1 VAVEVV
7 QVYRYARASR
17 ASPEP
22 GRPEVVLATSGG
34 RTSSGPDEHPRLFD
48 GFLEHAEQSAT
59 GLLAVADV
67 ARTRFYV
74 PPGMLARVLRHADP
88 VITSDG
94 DRLRFESLS
103 PCCGVYARLDV
114 LPDGLDRAPAASGTT
129 NVDLNPPV
137 RAALAGVVGGEPLH
151 LEVGEDLAVTTL
163 DAAVVERRVPLPR
176 RWVAAFGEVQHA
188 CAGLRPVAEVDG
200 PEARRFVQTV
210 ATGAGAAAPTWVA
223 TSGRGLRLTGRP
235 GPGAVPLP
243 GPDRLRALRPLLRH
257 ATGLRVY
264 GPAESGAGGSA
275 RDRAAAPGGGRQPGA
290 AAQVS
295 AWELA
300 LRAARLV
307 VVLSPE
313 RSRGFSGEGGALFD
327 LADVQAGADARQ
339 LSAVFAL
346 EQRLDVDALAGAA
359 GLPAERVR
367 AAVSHLAAAGRVGFD
382 LHEGAWFHR
391 DLPLTAAPSPED
403 APRLRDALA
412 LVESGSVS
420 LGAGSAVV
428 RGTDDRV
435 VEVDPGGGY
444 RCSCPWWAKHG
455 GSRGPC
461 KHVLAVHVVRGRTG

>member
-1 VAVEVV
+1 VAVEVE
-7 QVYRYARASR
+7 QVYRYARASTV
-17 ASPEP
+17 SPEP

-114 LPDGLDRAPAASGTT
+114 LPDGLDRATAASGTT

-151 LEVGEDLAVTTL
+151 LEVGEDLTVTTL

-210 ATGAGAAAPTWVA
+210 ATGAGAAAATWVA

-235 GPGAVPLP
+235 GPGSVRLP

-264 GPAESGAGGSA
+264 GPADAG
-275 RDRAAAPGGGRQPGA
+275 AAAGARHVGA

-295 AWELA
+295 AWELD

-313 RSRGFSGEGGALFD
+313 RSRGFSGEGGVLFD
-327 LADVQAGADARQ
+327 LADVQAGDDARL
-339 LSAVFAL
+339 LSALLAL
-346 EQRLDVDALAGAA
+346 EQRLDVDALAGAV
-359 GLPAERVR
+359 GLPADRVR

-391 DLPLTAAPSPED
+391 DLPLTDAPSPQD

-412 LVESGSVS
+412 LVESGAVT

-435 VEVDPGGGY
+435 VEGDRLGGY
-444 RCSCPWWAKHG
+444 RCGCPWWAKHG

-461 KHVLAVHVVRGRTG
+461 KHVLAVHVVRGRSG

>member
-1 VAVEVV
+1 MAAEVE

-17 ASPEP
+17 ASLDP

-34 RTSSGPDEHPRLFD
+34 RTSSGADEHPHLFD
-48 GFLEHAEQSAT
+48 GFLEHAEQAAT
-59 GLLAVADV
+59 GLLAVGEV

-88 VITSDG
+88 VITSNG

-151 LEVGEDLAVTTL
+151 LAVGEELAVTTL

-188 CAGLRPVAEVDG
+188 CSALRPVAEVDG

-210 ATGAGAAAPTWVA
+210 TTGAGTAAPTWVA

-264 GPAESGAGGSA
+264 GPADATGATDATDAAGAGGASGA
-275 RDRAAAPGGGRQPGA
+275 RTGP
-290 AAQVS
+290 QVS
-295 AWELA
+295 AWELE

-313 RSRGFSGEGGALFD
+313 RSRGFSGEGGVLFD
-327 LADVQAGADARQ
+327 LADEQARDDAG
-339 LSAVFAL
+339 LVSALLGF
-346 EQRLDVDALAGAA
+346 EQQVDVDALADAA
-359 GLPAERVR
+359 GLPVGRVR
-367 AAVSHLAAAGRVGFD
+367 AAVSHLAATGRVGFD
-382 LHEGAWFHR
+382 LHEGGWFHR
-391 DLPLTAAPSPED
+391 DLPLTSAPAPGD
-403 APRLRDALA
+403 VPRLRDALA
-412 LVESGSVS
+412 LVESGAVS
-420 LGAGSAVV
+420 LDGAGSAVV
-428 RGTDDRV
+428 RGDDDRV
-435 VEVDPGGGY
+435 VRVDPGGY
-444 RCSCPWWAKHG
+444 TCSCPWWAKHG

-461 KHVLAVHVVRGRTG
+461 KHVLAVHVARSRQA

>member
-1 VAVEVV
+1 MAAEVE

-17 ASPEP
+17 ASLEP

-34 RTSSGPDEHPRLFD
+34 RTSSGADEHPHLFD

-59 GLLAVADV
+59 ALLAVADV

-88 VITSDG
+88 VITSNG

-137 RAALAGVVGGEPLH
+137 RAALAGVVGNEPLH
-151 LEVGEDLAVTTL
+151 LAVGEHLTVTTL
-163 DAAVVERRVPLPR
+163 DAAEVERRVPLPR

-188 CAGLRPVAEVDG
+188 CAALRPVMEVDG

-210 ATGAGAAAPTWVA
+210 ASGASTAAPTWVA
-223 TSGRGLRLTGRP
+223 ASGRGLRLTGRP
-235 GPGAVPLP
+235 GPGSVPLP

-264 GPAESGAGGSA
+264 GPVDAGGGDGVASA
-275 RDRAAAPGGGRQPGA
+275 HGLGPAP
-290 AAQVS
+290 QVS
-295 AWELA
+295 AWELE

-313 RSRGFSGEGGALFD
+313 RSRGFSGEGGVLYD
-327 LADVQAGADARQ
+327 LADEQARDDALL
-339 LSAVFAL
+339 LSARLGF
-346 EQRLDVDALAGAA
+346 EQQVDVDALAGAA
-359 GLPAERVR
+359 GMPAGRAR
-367 AAVSHLAAAGRVGFD
+367 AAISHLAAAGRVGFD
-382 LHEGAWFHR
+382 LHDGAWFHR
-391 DLPLTAAPSPED
+391 DLPLTAAPAPGD
-403 APRLRDALA
+403 LPRLRDALA
-412 LVESGSVS
+412 LVDSGAVSVD
-420 LGAGSAVV
+420 GDGSAVV
-428 RGTDDRV
+428 RGDDDRLV
-435 VEVDPGGGY
+435 GVDPRGGY
-444 RCSCPWWAKHG
+444 SCSCPWWAKHG
-455 GSRGPC
+455 GRRGPC
-461 KHVLAVHVVRGRTG
+461 KHVLAVHVVRSRRG

>member
-1 VAVEVV
+1 MAAEVE
-7 QVYRYARASR
+7 QVYRYARPSR
-17 ASPEP
+17 ASLEP
-22 GRPEVVLATSGG
+22 GGPAVVLATSGG
-34 RTSSGPDEHPRLFD
+34 RTSSGADEHPHLFD

-74 PPGMLARVLRHADP
+74 PPGMLARVLSHADP
-88 VITSDG
+88 VITSNG

-114 LPDGLDRAPAASGTT
+114 LPAGLDRAPDASGTT

-151 LEVGEDLAVTTL
+151 LAVGEHLAVTTL
-163 DAAVVERRVPLPR
+163 DAVEVERRVPLPR

-188 CAGLRPVAEVDG
+188 CAALRPVVEVDG

-210 ATGAGAAAPTWVA
+210 ATGAGPAAPTWVA
-223 TSGRGLRLTGRP
+223 ASGRGLRLTGRP
-235 GPGAVPLP
+235 GPGSVPMP
-243 GPDRLRALRPLLRH
+243 GPDRLRALRPLLGH

-264 GPAESGAGGSA
+264 GPGAGGA
-275 RDRAAAPGGGRQPGA
+275 AGAAPDARPA
-290 AAQVS
+290 PQVS
-295 AWELA
+295 AWELE

-313 RSRGFSGEGGALFD
+313 RSRGFSGEGGVLYD
-327 LADVQAGADARQ
+327 LADEQAREDARL
-339 LSAVFAL
+339 LSALLAY
-346 EQRLDVDALAGAA
+346 EQRVDVDALAGAA
-359 GLPAERVR
+359 GLPVDRAR

-391 DLPLTAAPSPED
+391 DLPLSAAPAPRD
-403 APRLRDALA
+403 LPRLRDALA
-412 LVESGSVS
+412 LVDSGAVSVD
-420 LGAGSAVV
+420 GAGSAVV
-428 RGTDDRV
+428 HSDDDRV
-435 VEVDPGGGY
+435 VGIDPSGRY
-444 RCSCPWWAKHG
+444 SCSCPWWAKHG

-461 KHVLAVHVVRGRTG
+461 KHVLAVHLVRSRSS

>member
-1 VAVEVV
+1 MAAEVE

-17 ASPEP
+17 VDLEA

-34 RTSSGPDEHPRLFD
+34 RTTSGTDEHPRLFD
-48 GFLEHAEQSAT
+48 GFLEHAEQAAT
-59 GLLAVADV
+59 ALLAVADV

-88 VITSDG
+88 VITSNG

-163 DAAVVERRVPLPR
+163 DAAEVERRVPLPA

-188 CAGLRPVAEVDG
+188 CATLRPAAEVDG
-200 PEARRFVQTV
+200 PEARRFVHTV
-210 ATGAGAAAPTWVA
+210 TTGTPSAAATWVA

-235 GPGAVPLP
+235 DPGSVPLP

-264 GPAESGAGGSA
+264 GPA
-275 RDRAAAPGGGRQPGA
+275 AAADT
-290 AAQVS
+290 AQVS
-295 AWELA
+295 AWELE
-300 LRAARLV
+300 LPAARVV

-313 RSRGFSGEGGALFD
+313 RSRGFSGEGGVLLD
-327 LADVQAGADARQ
+327 LADRRAEEDARL
-339 LSAVFAL
+339 LSALLAFEPEV
-346 EQRLDVDALAGAA
+346 DVDRLGRES
-359 GLPAERVR
+359 GLPADRVR
-367 AAVSHLAAAGRVGFD
+367 AAVSHLAAAGQVGFD
-382 LHEGAWFHR
+382 LHQGAYFHR
-391 DLPLTAAPSPED
+391 DLPLSASPPPED
-403 APRLRDALA
+403 LPRLRDALA
-412 LVESGSVS
+412 LVRSGAVTV
-420 LGAGSAVV
+420 GADSAVV
-428 RGTDDRV
+428 RGADDRV
-435 VEVDPGGGY
+435 VEVDPSGGY
-444 RCSCPWWAKHG
+444 WCSCPWWARYG
-455 GSRGPC
+455 GTRGPC
-461 KHVLAVHVVRGRTG
+461 KHVLAVHVVRRGAG